1 MSDLIFAGASVL
13 FFVIAIWYVNGCRQ
27 LMKGGRDDA

>member
-1 MSDLIFAGASVL
+1 MSDLICAGASVL
-13 FFVIAIWYVNGCRQ
+13 FFAVAIWYVEGCRG